1 METLLFAAGIF
12 IFMIT
17 VYGTVMAG
25 GQMLKR
31 KQVENL
37 ADDVKFVTD
46 DSGLE
51 YMVGN
56 TPAESPRSH

>member
-1 METLLFAAGIF
+1 METLLFAVGIV

-25 GQMLKR
+25 GEMLKR

-56 TPAESPRSH
+56 KPAESPRSS